1 MHVRRSSVAAHCNEV
16 RCPAASPRGAMRS
29 SASGVRA
36 AAARAGAPAWL
47 DEHRIALGMH
57 AEATHAPPL
66 SSARALR
73 RPDES
78 RPVRLDDRVVA
89 RLSRAVDCVRC
100 AVVRAC
106 VVVVVARADARP
118 ARASARHRVRMRP
131 FAPRPFAPYAL
142 PAHGAPMHAFG
153 ARRSQTPCIC
163 SAGADEAAAR
173 KRARPESHARA
184 FASIRF
190 ITPANPWTN
199 PILSRPTHTPTRASP
214 AVAFVRMH
222 RPPRARGV
230 RRLLRR
236 LLRRQLVV
244 ALDGRARGVA
254 CVRRAGSRRRC
265 LPPRLHVFV
274 LAYGAAVLAHVRI
287 LASFILLAQSRMSF
301 SSNLFLI
308 RNANADSLYIFRSR
322 IFACRLRD
330 GAVRRAEQR

>member
-1 MHVRRSSVAAHCNEV
+1 
-16 RCPAASPRGAMRS
+16 
-29 SASGVRA
+29 
-36 AAARAGAPAWL
+36 
-47 DEHRIALGMH
+47 MH

-190 ITPANPWTN
+190 ITPANPWTIPFFHVLPTPPPAHRRPSRSFACIGRRALAAFVDCFVGCFADN
-199 PILSRPTHTPTRASP
+199 SWLRSTAAHEAWRASRRLAAPLPAAPIARLRARVRRRRFGSRPNIGVLYTARAVSN
-214 AVAFVRMH
+214 
-222 RPPRARGV
+222 
-230 RRLLRR
+230 
-236 LLRRQLVV
+236 VV
-244 ALDGRARGVA
+244 
-254 CVRRAGSRRRC
+254 
-265 LPPRLHVFV
+265 
-274 LAYGAAVLAHVRI
+274 
-287 LASFILLAQSRMSF
+287 
-301 SSNLFLI
+301 LI
-308 RNANADSLYIFRSR
+308 ELIFNKER
-322 IFACRLRD
+322 
-330 GAVRRAEQR
+330 

>member
-16 RCPAASPRGAMRS
+16 RCPAASSRGATCS

-118 ARASARHRVRMRP
+118 
-131 FAPRPFAPYAL
+131 
-142 PAHGAPMHAFG
+142 
-153 ARRSQTPCIC
+153 
-163 SAGADEAAAR
+163 
-173 KRARPESHARA
+173 ESHARA

-190 ITPANPWTN
+190 ITPANPWTI
-199 PILSRPTHTPTRASP
+199 PFFHVLPTPPPAHRRPSRSFACIGRCAL
-214 AVAFVRMH
+214 AAFVGCFVGCFADNSWLRSTAAH
-222 RPPRARGV
+222 EAWRACVAPARG
-230 RRLLRR
+230 
-236 LLRRQLVV
+236 
-244 ALDGRARGVA
+244 
-254 CVRRAGSRRRC
+254 
-265 LPPRLHVFV
+265 
-274 LAYGAAVLAHVRI
+274 AA
-287 LASFILLAQSRMSF
+287 
-301 SSNLFLI
+301 
-308 RNANADSLYIFRSR
+308 
-322 IFACRLRD
+322 ACRPDCTSSCSRTAPPFWLTSEYWRPLYCS
-330 GAVRRAEQR
+330 RSLECRSHRTYF

>member
-16 RCPAASPRGAMRS
+16 RCPAASPRGATCS

-118 ARASARHRVRMRP
+118 TRASARHRVRM
-131 FAPRPFAPYAL
+131 RPFAPYAL

-190 ITPANPWTN
+190 ITPANPWTI
-199 PILSRPTHTPTRASP
+199 PFFHVLPTPPPAHRRPSRSFACIGRRALAAFVDCFVGCFADNSWLRSTAAHEAWRACVAP
-214 AVAFVRMH
+214 ARGAVACRPDCTSSCSRTAPPFWLTSEYWRPLYCSRSLECRSH
-222 RPPRARGV
+222 RTY
-230 RRLLRR
+230 
-236 LLRRQLVV
+236 
-244 ALDGRARGVA
+244 
-254 CVRRAGSRRRC
+254 
-265 LPPRLHVFV
+265 F
-274 LAYGAAVLAHVRI
+274 
-287 LASFILLAQSRMSF
+287 
-301 SSNLFLI
+301 
-308 RNANADSLYIFRSR
+308 
-322 IFACRLRD
+322 
-330 GAVRRAEQR
+330 

>member
-1 MHVRRSSVAAHCNEV
+1 
-16 RCPAASPRGAMRS
+16 
-29 SASGVRA
+29 
-36 AAARAGAPAWL
+36 
-47 DEHRIALGMH
+47 MH

-118 ARASARHRVRMRP
+118 TRASARHRVRMRP
-131 FAPRPFAPYAL
+131 FAPQPFAPYAL

-190 ITPANPWTN
+190 ITPANPWTI
-199 PILSRPTHTPTRASP
+199 PFFHVLPTPHPRIAGRRVRSHASAAARSRRSSAASSVASP
-214 AVAFVRMH
+214 TTRGCAR
-222 RPPRARGV
+222 RLRTRRGV
-230 RRLLRR
+230 RASRR
-236 LLRRQLVV
+236 LAAPLPAAPIARL
-244 ALDGRARGVA
+244 RAR
-254 CVRRAGSRRRC
+254 VRRRRFGSR
-265 LPPRLHVFV
+265 PNIGV
-274 LAYGAAVLAHVRI
+274 LYTARAV
-287 LASFILLAQSRMSF
+287 
-301 SSNLFLI
+301 SNVVLI
-308 RNANADSLYIFRSR
+308 ELIFNKER
-322 IFACRLRD
+322 
-330 GAVRRAEQR
+330 